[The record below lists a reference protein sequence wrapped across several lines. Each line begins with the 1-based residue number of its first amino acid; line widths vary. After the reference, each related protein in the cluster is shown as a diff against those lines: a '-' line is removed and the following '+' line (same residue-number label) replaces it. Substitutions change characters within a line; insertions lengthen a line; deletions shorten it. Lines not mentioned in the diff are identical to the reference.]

1 MKIVLNKCHGGFS
14 ISLKA
19 CQYMAD
25 RGHNKAKAKIDE
37 YNNQCS
43 NILKSL
49 RDSTWYGFSDVA
61 RDDPLLVE
69 AVENLGEEAN
79 GSYAELVVVNFDV
92 NRLIHEDESGV
103 ESLALLTPLEDD
115 N

>member
-1 MKIVLNKCHGGFS
+1 MFGFT
-14 ISLKA
+14 
-19 CQYMAD
+19 
-25 RGHNKAKAKIDE
+25 E
-37 YNNQCS
+37 
-43 NILKSL
+43 
-49 RDSTWYGFSDVA
+49 VA

-69 AVENLGEEAN
+69 AVETLGKEAN
-79 GSYAELVVVNFDV
+79 GSCAELVIVNFDV